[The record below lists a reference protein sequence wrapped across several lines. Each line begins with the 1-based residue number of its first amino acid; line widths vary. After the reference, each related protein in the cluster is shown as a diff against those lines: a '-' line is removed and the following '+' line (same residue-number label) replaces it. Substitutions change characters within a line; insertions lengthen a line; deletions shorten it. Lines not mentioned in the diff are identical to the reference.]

1 MDSMNELFAMTEEN
15 REVLERIVKLSNEL
29 TLLHEREAEI
39 VNELHRITADVNLF
53 KVSKNDS
60 IESLGLSSRATNLIN
75 RYNRIDSRYGSIR
88 TIDDLAN
95 VPKYAF
101 CHIVGFGEHTA
112 EEITKKMQERGYEDF
127 ELSTRKH

>member
-29 TLLHEREAEI
+29 TLLREREAEI

-60 IESLGLSSRATNLIN
+60 IESLGLSTRAINLIKN
-75 RYNRIDSRYGSIR
+75 YNRRAPRYGLIR

-95 VPKYAF
+95 MPKNVF
-101 CHIVGFGEHTA
+101 CHIRGFGEHTA
-112 EEITKKMQERGYEDF
+112 EEMTKTMQERGYEDF
-127 ELSTRKH
+127 ELFIREH